1 MLKSKSQQKQQTF
14 MYATLIMAVSTIVVK
29 VLGLVFR
36 IPLTALL
43 GDVNMAYYSTA
54 YEVYLPIYSIAMAGL
69 PVAVA
74 RMVAQYVSENRY
86 NDVKSVFKIAKKFFV
101 ITGIVGFVL
110 MFGIGYTVTVVAK
123 NPNALPSMF
132 VIAPCIIFCCALS
145 LYRGYYEGLRN
156 MFPTAISSLIE
167 AVCKLVLGYGFAWI
181 VMNFYKGE
189 NVGAYAAAAAIFGIT
204 VGTAIAALYVFIR
217 HKVVGDSITHEMYL
231 ASPPSFSNNDIFKA
245 LIAISIPVVL
255 GSLATQISGLIDV
268 AMVQRQLHDGV
279 ANDMTVFESQY
290 RNLFADESAWQNI
303 VNHPIMEGDKIVGYE
318 NQMHLFL
325 YSSYR
330 NQAYTFFNL
339 VPTITAAVG
348 VSALPVLTMAWTKK
362 DSASV
367 KTNLES
373 MLKVITLIA
382 FPAGLGLI
390 ALAPEIL
397 NMLFHTEGTAVAAPL
412 LRILGVAA
420 CFAGMTTPMT
430 NLLQAIGK
438 PSVPVK
444 NIAVGAIIKVVVNYV
459 LVGIPS
465 INILGAPIGTVCCY
479 AYIAIADLYCIVK
492 YSGVIPNMF
501 TSIIK
506 PFAAAG
512 VCAVV
517 AYFSNMLFAT
527 LLSGSR
533 LAVIGALG
541 VAAIAYIV
549 ALAVF
554 NCITKDDLLGLPK
567 GEKLARVCAKLH
579 IIR

>member
-1 MLKSKSQQKQQTF
+1 MLKSKSEQKQQSF
-14 MYATLIMAVSTIVVK
+14 MYATLIMALSTIIVK
-29 VLGLVFR
+29 ILGLVFR
-36 IPLTALL
+36 IPLTRLL

-69 PVAVA
+69 PVAVS

-86 NDVKSVFKIAKKFFV
+86 NDVKSVFKVAKKFFT

-110 MFGIGYTVTVVAK
+110 MFGIGYIVTIIAA

-181 VMNFYKGE
+181 VMNYYDGANK
-189 NVGAYAAAAAIFGIT
+189 GAYAAAAAILGIT
-204 VGTAIAALYVFIR
+204 VGTALAALYVFVR
-217 HKVVGDSITHEMYL
+217 HKTVGDSISSAMYDN
-231 ASPPSFSNNDIFKA
+231 SPAGVDTKEVLKA

-279 ANDMTVFESQY
+279 ADNMSVFEAQY
-290 RNLFADESAWQNI
+290 RHLFDEAGWQNI
-303 VNHPIMEGDKIVGYE
+303 INHAVEADGKIVGYE

-325 YSSYR
+325 YSAYR

-348 VSALPVLTMAWTKK
+348 VSALPVLTMAWTNK
-362 DSASV
+362 DNVAV
-367 KTNLES
+367 KSNLES

-397 NMLFHTEGTAVAAPL
+397 RMLFHTEGAEVAAPL

-430 NLLQAIGK
+430 NLLQAIGR
-438 PSVPVK
+438 PSAPVK
-444 NIAVGAIIKVVVNYV
+444 NIAVGAVIKIVVNYI

-479 AYIAIADLYCIVK
+479 AYIAIADFYCIVK
-492 YSGVIPNMF
+492 YSCVVPSIF
-501 TSIIK
+501 TTVIK
-506 PFAAAG
+506 PLAAAG
-512 VCAVV
+512 VCAAS
-517 AYFSNMLFAT
+517 AYFSNMGLSAV
-527 LLSGSR
+527 LSGSR
-533 LAVIGALG
+533 LAVVGAIGI
-541 VAAIAYIV
+541 AAIAYVV

-554 NCITKDDLLGLPK
+554 KCITKDDVLGLPK
-567 GEKLARVCAKLH
+567 GEKLARLFAKMH

>member
-1 MLKSKSQQKQQTF
+1 MLKSKSEQKQQSF

-29 VLGLVFR
+29 ILGLVFR
-36 IPLTALL
+36 IPLTGLL

-69 PVAVA
+69 PVAVS

-86 NDVKSVFKIAKKFFV
+86 NDVKSVFKVAKKFFT
-101 ITGIVGFVL
+101 ITAIVGFVL
-110 MFGIGYTVTVVAK
+110 MFGIGYTVTIVAK

-132 VIAPCIIFCCALS
+132 VIAPCIIFCCILS

-181 VMNFYKGE
+181 VMRFYKGE

-204 VGTAIAALYVFIR
+204 VGTAIAALYVFLR
-217 HKVVGDSITHEMYL
+217 HKLVGDSIVQDKYVS
-231 ASPPSFSNNDIFKA
+231 SPAGIPVNDVFKA
-245 LIAISIPVVL
+245 LVAISIPVVL

-268 AMVQRQLHDGV
+268 AMVQRQLHNGV
-279 ANDMTVFESQY
+279 AGDMSIFEAQY
-290 RNLFADESAWQNI
+290 KHLFTDAGWQDVI
-303 VNHPIMEGDKIVGYE
+303 NHPIKEAEQIVGYE

-348 VSALPVLTMAWTKK
+348 VSALPVLTMAWTNK
-362 DSASV
+362 DKGAV
-367 KTNLES
+367 KYNLES
-373 MLKVITLIA
+373 MLKIITLIA

-397 NMLFHTEGTAVAAPL
+397 GMLFNTEGTAVAAPL

-438 PSVPVK
+438 PSAPVK
-444 NIAVGAIIKVVVNYV
+444 NIAVGAVIKVVVNYI

-465 INILGAPIGTVCCY
+465 INIMGAPIGTVCCY
-479 AYIAIADLYCIVK
+479 AYIAIADFICIVK
-492 YSGVIPNMF
+492 YSGVVPNVY

-506 PFAAAG
+506 PFAAAT
-512 VCAVV
+512 VCAVA
-517 AYFSNMLFAT
+517 AYFSNIGLST
-527 LLSGSR
+527 LLPGSR

-541 VAAIAYIV
+541 VAGIAYVV
-549 ALAVF
+549 ALAIF
-554 NCITKDDLLGLPK
+554 KCITKDDLLGLPK

>member
-1 MLKSKSQQKQQTF
+1 MLKSKSEQKQQSF

-29 VLGLVFR
+29 ILGLVFR
-36 IPLTALL
+36 IPITNLL
-43 GDVNMAYYSTA
+43 GTVNMGYYSTA

-69 PVAVA
+69 PVAVS

-86 NDVKSVFKIAKKFFV
+86 NDIKGVFKVAKRLFT
-101 ITGIVGFVL
+101 ITGFVGFVL
-110 MFGIGYTVTVVAK
+110 MFGIGYLVTIIAE

-132 VIAPCIIFCCALS
+132 VIAPCIIFCCVLS

-167 AVCKLVLGYGFAWI
+167 AVCKLVLGYGFAWL
-181 VMNFYKGE
+181 VMNFYSGE
-189 NVGAYAAAAAIFGIT
+189 NVGAYSAAAAILGIT

-217 HKVVGDSITHEMYL
+217 HKTIGDSISDVMYTN
-231 ASPPSFSNNDIFKA
+231 SPAGIDTKQIFKA
-245 LIAISIPVVL
+245 LVAISIPVVL

-268 AMVQRQLHDGV
+268 AMVQRQLYSGV
-279 ANDMTVFESQY
+279 SENMSVFESQY
-290 RNLFADESAWQNI
+290 KHLFTETGWQNI
-303 VNHPIMEGDKIVGYE
+303 VNHPIEIDGKIVGYE

-325 YSSYR
+325 YSAYR

-348 VSALPVLTMAWTKK
+348 VSALPVLTMAWTNRDKT
-362 DSASV
+362 AV
-367 KTNLES
+367 KLNLES

-397 NMLFHTEGTAVAAPL
+397 QMLFNTEGTVVAAPL

-438 PSVPVK
+438 PTVPVR
-444 NIAVGAIIKVVVNYV
+444 NIAVGAVIKIVVNYI

-465 INILGAPIGTVCCY
+465 INILGAPIGTLCCY
-479 AYIAIADLYCIVK
+479 LYIAIADLFCIVK
-492 YSGVIPNMF
+492 YSRVVPSLFVTIV
-501 TSIIK
+501 K
-506 PFAAAG
+506 PFTASAI
-512 VCAVV
+512 CALA
-517 AYFSNMLFAT
+517 AYFSQMGLSA
-527 LLSGSR
+527 LLDGSR
-533 LAVIGALG
+533 LATVGALF
-541 VAAIAYIV
+541 VAVFAYI
-549 ALAVF
+549 LAISVLK
-554 NCITKDDLLGLPK
+554 CISREDVVSLPK
-567 GEKLARVCAKLH
+567 GEKLAKICAKLH
-579 IIR
+579 IIH

>member
-1 MLKSKSQQKQQTF
+1 MLKSKSERKQQSF

-29 VLGLVFR
+29 FLGLVFR
-36 IPLTALL
+36 IPLTRLL

-69 PVAVA
+69 PVAVS

-86 NDVKSVFKIAKKFFV
+86 NDIKNVFKVAKRLFT
-101 ITGIVGFVL
+101 ITGIVGFIL
-110 MFGIGYTVTVVAK
+110 MFGIGYLVTIVAE

-132 VIAPCIIFCCALS
+132 VIAPCIIFCCILS

-156 MFPTAISSLIE
+156 MYPTAISSLIE

-189 NVGAYAAAAAIFGIT
+189 NVGAYSAAAAILGIT

-217 HKVVGDSITHEMYL
+217 HKAIGDSISEIMY
-231 ASPPSFSNNDIFKA
+231 ANSPNGIDAKEVFKA
-245 LIAISIPVVL
+245 LVAISIPVVL
-255 GSLATQISGLIDV
+255 GSLATQVSGLIDV

-279 ANDMTVFESQY
+279 AGNMAVFEAQY
-290 RNLFADESAWQNI
+290 KHLFTDSGWQNI
-303 VNHPIMEGDKIVGYE
+303 VNHPIEDSGQIVGYE
-318 NQMHLFL
+318 NQLHLFL
-325 YSSYR
+325 YSVYR

-348 VSALPVLTMAWTKK
+348 VSALPVLTMAWTNQ
-362 DSASV
+362 D
-367 KTNLES
+367 KTAIKSNLES

-397 NMLFHTEGTAVAAPL
+397 SMLFNTEGTVVAAPL

-420 CFAGMTTPMT
+420 CLAGMTTPMT

-438 PSVPVK
+438 PTVPVK
-444 NIAVGAIIKVVVNYV
+444 NIAVGAVIKIVVNYV

-465 INILGAPIGTVCCY
+465 INILGAPIGTLCCY
-479 AYIAIADLYCIVK
+479 LYIAIADLFCIIK
-492 YSGVIPNMF
+492 YSRVVPSLF
-501 TSIIK
+501 VTIIK
-506 PFAAAG
+506 PLAAAS
-512 VCAVV
+512 VCAIA
-517 AYFSNMLFAT
+517 AYFTQMGLDI
-527 LLSGSR
+527 LLNGSR
-533 LAVIGALG
+533 LATIGALM
-541 VAAIAYIV
+541 AAVIAYVV
-549 ALAVF
+549 AISILK
-554 NCITKDDLLGLPK
+554 CITRDDVASLPK
-567 GEKLARVCAKLH
+567 GEKLANLCAKLH
-579 IIR
+579 IIH